1 MTKSI
6 IPESARKRV
15 QKRRLPKQ
23 LSLIVF
29 TLISIGLIAYAAYY
43 YFIPKEETFVLDF
56 YTYAEV
62 GTEDFIETLSAK
74 GAIIP
79 RRVDQIASKIGG
91 VVEEVYIK
99 EGDDIKSG
107 TPLLRIYS
115 QEVVADKNGAE
126 TELGEAKAKLAQLK
140 MDQELERSNE
150 KVKII
155 DAEEQLKQA
164 KENLELQKVLYGYG
178 SIARIEL
185 ERAEQSLETAKRRLE
200 QSQRELELLSRRQEA
215 DQAALEKTI
224 SISQERLEKALEKME
239 NFVVKAPFD
248 GRILSLKIPG
258 NGIISAHESL
268 GEIADLTDQIVE
280 LQVTPGQTER
290 FDVGTSVKINVGQ
303 VEYKGEVSYIAP
315 QAKQGQEGST
325 VLVRVDFLEE
335 VAHLRPNSAVNANI
349 HLRTYEDSLFL
360 PRGAYLTSGQQL
372 FVYVIDGNIA
382 TQREVQFGLL
392 QGNSVQILRGLEL
405 GENVIISSY
414 DAYRSRKQIEILP
427 EGGHKQ

>member
-15 QKRRLPKQ
+15 QKKRLPKQ

-200 QSQRELELLSRRQEA
+200 QSERELELLSRRQEA
-215 DQAALEKTI
+215 DQAALEKP
-224 SISQERLEKALEKME
+224 SQL
-239 NFVVKAPFD
+239 VKRD
-248 GRILSLKIPG
+248 WK
-258 NGIISAHESL
+258 
-268 GEIADLTDQIVE
+268 
-280 LQVTPGQTER
+280 
-290 FDVGTSVKINVGQ
+290 
-303 VEYKGEVSYIAP
+303 
-315 QAKQGQEGST
+315 
-325 VLVRVDFLEE
+325 
-335 VAHLRPNSAVNANI
+335 RP
-349 HLRTYEDSLFL
+349 
-360 PRGAYLTSGQQL
+360 
-372 FVYVIDGNIA
+372 
-382 TQREVQFGLL
+382 
-392 QGNSVQILRGLEL
+392 
-405 GENVIISSY
+405 
-414 DAYRSRKQIEILP
+414 
-427 EGGHKQ
+427 